1 MRKAVTWLVIIL
13 LTQQSTIFAQK
24 ISDPSIGTWS
34 DVQALHAGDELIINL
49 KDGRSIK
56 GRLSGVSD
64 SGLSVSG
71 GKGETVL
78 DREGIFRI
86 YRRVPKSHNRA
97 MAIGAAICGG
107 LGVAG
112 GASSDGAGDWSQPA
126 APVLTAAVFAG
137 VGALIGRAVSGG
149 KKRVLIY
156 QAKK

>member
-1 MRKAVTWLVIIL
+1 MRKAATWLVIIL
-13 LTQQSTIFAQK
+13 LAQQSIIFAQK
-24 ISDPSIGTWS
+24 SSDPPTGTWS
-34 DVQALHAGDELIINL
+34 DVQALQAGDELTIKL

-56 GRLSGVSD
+56 GRLDGVSD
-64 SGLSVSG
+64 SGLTVSG

-78 DREGIFRI
+78 GREGIFRI

-97 MAIGAAICGG
+97 MAIGAAIGGG

-112 GASSDGAGDWSQPA
+112 GASSDGAGDLSQPA
-126 APVLTAAVFAG
+126 STVLTGAVFAG